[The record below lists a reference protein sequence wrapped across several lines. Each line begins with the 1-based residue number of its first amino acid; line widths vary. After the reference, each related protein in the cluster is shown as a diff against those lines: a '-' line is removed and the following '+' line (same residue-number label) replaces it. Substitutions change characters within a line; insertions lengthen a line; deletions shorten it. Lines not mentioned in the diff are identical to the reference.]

1 MIRLIRSNLLRA
13 YRNLIVWVSVVL
25 QFCITFFYTLIYKF
39 TNPLYS
45 TADSAFF
52 TGFTLL
58 VFPFTG
64 MIIPLAA
71 NIKINYMESK
81 KLSPYFLAV
90 VGLDIA
96 GNIGSECP
104 GYCDSDM
111 PPNHSRYPDNNG
123 YPPEARM
130 FHVSPSIGCDFPV
143 AKWCTL
149 FTEIRAD
156 WVPDYSFMVSVG
168 AGVTFMLNNKN
179 K

>member
-1 MIRLIRSNLLRA
+1 
-13 YRNLIVWVSVVL
+13 
-25 QFCITFFYTLIYKF
+25 
-39 TNPLYS
+39 
-45 TADSAFF
+45 
-52 TGFTLL
+52 
-58 VFPFTG
+58 
-64 MIIPLAA
+64 
-71 NIKINYMESK
+71 
-81 KLSPYFLAV
+81 
-90 VGLDIA
+90 
-96 GNIGSECP
+96 
-104 GYCDSDM
+104 M